1 MKHEIIYTEHY
12 ALIVSDEEIKEKDW
26 FFNGEHVLQASRIT
40 DIIID
45 TEGQWSEIKTSKKVI
60 AHRPLEDAPILEG
73 VPLLPEFNKKDDV
86 EKKSRDFVKYVG
98 GSQEQR
104 LAFIDGYLEAKETY
118 KYTVDDMI
126 ACWKYASMDKHQ
138 IIGDQI
144 GDHYLS
150 FIQSLQQPKRPKC
163 FECEM
168 EQLPSNESF
177 GLDYG
182 SFNLKP
188 KTITNSQNQTELVGE
203 YIYE

>member
-1 MKHEIIYTEHY
+1 MKHEIIYTKDY
-12 ALIVSDEEIKEKDW
+12 ALIVSDEKIQEGSFIYETNVGEVSMVDKWYCEILEKGAKVEP
-26 FFNGEHVLQASRIT
+26 FV
-40 DIIID
+40 
-45 TEGQWSEIKTSKKVI
+45 KVI
-60 AHRPLEDAPILEG
+60 AHRPLTNAPILGG
-73 VPLLPEFNKKDDV
+73 VPLLPEFSKKDDV

-118 KYTVDDMI
+118 KYTVNDMI

-150 FIQSLQQPKRPKC
+150 FIQSLQQPKRPKY

-182 SFNLKP
+182 SSSLKP
-188 KTITNSQNQTELVGE
+188 KTTINSEGQTELIGT
-203 YIYE
+203 YYYE

>member
-1 MKHEIIYTEHY
+1 MKQEIIYTEHY
-12 ALIVSDEEIKEKDW
+12 ALIVSDEIITVGDW
-26 FFNGEHVLQASRIT
+26 FFNGEHILQASRIT

-104 LAFIDGYLEAKETY
+104 LAFIDGYLEAKATY
-118 KYTVDDMI
+118 KYTEEDLRKAIEMAI
-126 ACWKYASMDKHQ
+126 TSKYEYKLEFYNQ
-138 IIGDQI
+138 NEI
-144 GDHYLS
+144 
-150 FIQSLQQPKRPKC
+150 IQSLQQPKRPKY
-163 FECEM
+163 FKCEM

-188 KTITNSQNQTELVGE
+188 KTITNSQEQTELIGT
-203 YIYE
+203 YYYE